1 MFHVLGSDLII
12 LTSLLVPLPATNWS
26 PSPLTSAPLT
36 FLHSSHSLS
45 RTSPA
50 LVQTRRHRLKRLQ
63 ERSMWDRT
71 CTSNRTV
78 RTGISW
84 RQQASSEEDH
94 RILSTSRFLPQGN
107 TVPVL
112 TYILNSGEGNTCK
125 WNILIFSLEQ
135 ITIKKKKNKY
145 WVENKPTLSPPSS
158 FILHVALHAAWC
170 LTHSKWSAVT
180 WVSENGQC
188 GHSKQGITELFAV

>member
-1 MFHVLGSDLII
+1 MFRVLGSDIII
-12 LTSLLVPLPATNWS
+12 LTSLLVPLPPTNWS

-36 FLHSSHSLS
+36 FLHWSHPLS
-45 RTSPA
+45 HTSPA

-63 ERSMWDRT
+63 ERSTWDRT
-71 CTSNRTV
+71 CTSSRTV

-94 RILSTSRFLPQGN
+94 RILSISRFLPQGN

-112 TYILNSGEGNTCK
+112 TYILNSGGGNICK
-125 WNILIFSLEQ
+125 WNILIFSREQ
-135 ITIKKKKNKY
+135 ITIKKK
-145 WVENKPTLSPPSS
+145 NKPTLSPPSS
-158 FILHVALHAAWC
+158 FILPVALHAAWC

-188 GHSKQGITELFAV
+188 GRSKQGITELFAV